1 MRNALHKLTPGHNLA
16 AVAEELR
23 ELERAREAAVQ
34 RGFRVLE
41 EQHAAV
47 AQLVLQSIGDRQ
59 RAVRWMCMHQRA
71 FGGRSAYDLLADGD
85 IDTVCDRLSSDS
97 PEPAPA
103 LQAGGA
109 C

>member
-1 MRNALHKLTPGHNLA
+1 MRNALHKLTPANSLA

-34 RGFRVLE
+34 RGFGVLE

-47 AQLVLQSIGDRQ
+47 AQLVLQFFGDRQ
-59 RAVRWMCMHQRA
+59 RAVRWMCMHKRV

-85 IDTVCDRLSSDS
+85 IDTICDHLLG
-97 PEPAPA
+97 EAPA
-103 LQAGGA
+103 SAAQAGG
-109 C
+109 